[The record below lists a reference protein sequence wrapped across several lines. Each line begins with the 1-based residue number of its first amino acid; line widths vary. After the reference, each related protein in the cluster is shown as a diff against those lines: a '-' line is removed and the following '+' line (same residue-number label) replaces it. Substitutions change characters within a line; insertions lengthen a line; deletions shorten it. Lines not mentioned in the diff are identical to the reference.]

1 MTPAE
6 ILSEIA
12 RRVGN
17 GANFWPTVRLLAR
30 EDYEAA
36 QAALTVLASSIAT
49 DEQEERA
56 ATDPEGF
63 LRGCLF
69 GAMEHGG
76 MTAREELVA
85 VLETAGETAK
95 ELSS

>member
-1 MTPAE
+1 MTSAE

-30 EDYEAA
+30 DYEATHT
-36 QAALTVLASSIAT
+36 ALTVLASSIAT

-69 GAMEHGG
+69 GEMKRDA
-76 MTAREELVA
+76 LVEA
-85 VLETAGETAK
+85 LEAAGETAK
-95 ELSS
+95 ELG